1 MIPHVTQ
8 SRESV
13 TQEHTED
20 IGGKLQAET
29 PMPEAVKDY
38 NNNTNQQT
46 PVVTLAELRRS
57 QRLMAFGMKRYGVP
71 SIRDRVELA
80 RSTMKNLVRKRRE
93 QSSTVRVTK
102 VKSNLIEL
110 SSRCWSH
117 INMRIETRNGYE
129 VRKGTWVEY
138 MTTVQSYGSY

>member
-13 TQEHTED
+13 TEEHTKD

-29 PMPEAVKDY
+29 PMPEAVKDN

-57 QRLMAFGMKRYGVP
+57 QRLMAFGMKRHGVP
-71 SIRDRVELA
+71 SMRDRVELA
-80 RSTMKNLVRKRRE
+80 RNTMKNLDQKRQE
-93 QSSTVRVTK
+93 QSSTVRVIK
-102 VKSNLIEL
+102 VKSNLIEVSISL
-110 SSRCWSH
+110 LVTH
-117 INMRIETRNGYE
+117 
-129 VRKGTWVEY
+129 
-138 MTTVQSYGSY
+138 